1 MEYPPPPRSGY
12 RRRAK
17 TNPNNQTKPNAYSL
31 RTPPMPQM
39 PFTTGLTGGQT
50 PMSARQMLKE
60 SAGYESSPKRKKRGG
75 RGGRSKNKKTQEAA
89 YDSDSSSGGGAPLH
103 SSFPEQ
109 TDLPKQDATS
119 PADEQAL
126 LRASTTFTSLNVRD
140 PFSDA
145 PGIPRSVPPTAFHIP
160 SQAYPYTHPTPTRPG
175 NAIIRPG
182 TSHAAN
188 RFRPA
193 TSGRNDAS
201 NPWYPN
207 MNGGGARLN
216 GPPDFPFD
224 GTETAQTSHL
234 FRLLMTASQYA
245 RVSPGMPTSTANEL
259 DRVLRDISQGL
270 SSVTVTLRRQR
281 DNAEQAKEQEAEKAL
296 DAQKSLAELHGLLQQ
311 TRDREALLRTENDEL
326 KDDNVDLKNERDNAV
341 AQLKSLEEQ
350 TKVFQE
356 HHQTTIKKFQE
367 QDEKHYL
374 AVTALED
381 ELRAAREHR
390 RRSADQISVSQ
401 PDSVNNVEERDE
413 ISNSPPQKLIT
424 TNKGTARKPEQIPSG
439 SGDSQRKDFVP
450 NPSAPSWAPG
460 GGARLRPDPNSES
473 GRESSSSGS
482 GEVILYQGRNHQR
495 QNAQRGNQSMA
506 MTPYQQAQ
514 SRSTSQ
520 TVRTPFGVIRGGYP
534 TVEQNAH
541 LPGGHPIPR
550 DKEEWA
556 ATDVQR
562 AMAHL
567 YALCQGCIVTCHLQ
581 GAPQTPYASLATQ
594 QSDVWKYMLRMVYK
608 DANHASSHMQ
618 YLLSTRA
625 FIPYILQRMCVEYVL
640 KKIMAPQ
647 IFIDFSPETDSHLT
661 ALQDKLAAMAGT
673 KDRQSR
679 NRQRIIEDHAKLIR
693 AMAAAP
699 GIEVFRQ
706 NIADRH
712 AIILGN
718 LLAPMRSEGV
728 EKEILVKSLRLI
740 IAACWDI
747 SIKIWSSGQTLHYV
761 FPECASK
768 YTPGTMEAM
777 NGQMIAKTPEELCNS
792 QCRLSLVITPTMTLR
807 DDRDSNNLQCHVT
820 EPQPG
825 LSLTDIL
832 MTSLTAL
839 SPLPT
844 PPLSLKY
851 LTTAPIQSPPT

>member
-1 MEYPPPPRSGY
+1 MEYHPPPRNGQN

-17 TNPNNQTKPNAYSL
+17 TNPHQHTNLNAYSL
-31 RTPPMPQM
+31 TTPPMPSM
-39 PFTTGLTGGQT
+39 PFGTGLSAGQT

-60 SAGYESSPKRKKRGG
+60 SCGYESSPKRKKRGG
-75 RGGRSKNKKTQEAA
+75 RGGRSKNKKTQGLA
-89 YDSDSSSGGGAPLH
+89 YNSDSSSGGGAPLH
-103 SSFPEQ
+103 SSFPDQ
-109 TDLPKQDATS
+109 TDLPQHDAAS

-126 LRASTTFTSLNVRD
+126 LRASTTFTNLNVRD

-145 PGIPRSVPPTAFHIP
+145 PGVPRSVPPTSFQIP
-160 SQAYPYTHPTPTRPG
+160 SQTYPYAHPTPTRAG

-182 TSHAAN
+182 TSHGAN

-193 TSGRNDAS
+193 TSGRNDAA
-201 NPWYPN
+201 NNWYPN
-207 MNGGGARLN
+207 MNGGGARLH
-216 GPPDFPFD
+216 GPADFPFD

-245 RVSPGMPTSTANEL
+245 RVSPGMPTPTANEL
-259 DRVLRDISQGL
+259 DRILRDISQGL

-281 DNAEQAKEQEAEKAL
+281 DNAEQAKDQEAEKAT
-296 DAQKSLAELHGLLQQ
+296 DAQKSLTELQVLLEQ
-311 TRDREALLRTENDEL
+311 TRDRETRLRTENDVLKDENVEL
-326 KDDNVDLKNERDNAV
+326 KGERDNAV

-350 TKVFQE
+350 TKIFQE

-367 QDEKHYL
+367 QDEKHFL

-381 ELRAAREHR
+381 ELRAARENR
-390 RRSADQISVSQ
+390 RRSADHISVSQ

-413 ISNSPPQKLIT
+413 ISNSPPQKLVAA
-424 TNKGTARKPEQIPSG
+424 NQGTARKPGQISSG
-439 SGDSQRKDFVP
+439 SGNSQRKDFVP
-450 NPSAPSWAPG
+450 NPSAPSWAPPPGG
-460 GGARLRPDPNSES
+460 GGAKLRPDPNSDS
-473 GRESSSSGS
+473 TSTSSSS
-482 GEVILYQGRNHQR
+482 GEVILYQGRNKQA
-495 QNAQRGNQSMA
+495 QNGQSGNQSMA
-506 MTPYQQAQ
+506 MTPYQQMQ
-514 SRSTSQ
+514 PRSTLQ
-520 TVRTPFGVIRGGYP
+520 AVRTPFGIIRGGYP

-581 GAPQTPYASLATQ
+581 GAPQTPYATLATQ

-608 DANHASSHMQ
+608 DTNHASSHLH

-679 NRQRIIEDHAKLIR
+679 NRQRIIEDHAKLIK
-693 AMAAAP
+693 AMAATP

-728 EKEILVKSLRLI
+728 EKESLVKSLRLI

-777 NGQMIAKTPEELCNS
+777 NGQMIAKTAEELCNS

-807 DDRDSNNLQCHVT
+807 DDRDSNNLQCHGIHKAQSIT
-820 EPQPG
+820 EH
-825 LSLTDIL
+825 
-832 MTSLTAL
+832 TSF
-839 SPLPT
+839 SN
-844 PPLSLKY
+844 SISISRK
-851 LTTAPIQSPPT
+851 IKM